1 MWAVLAHDFGK
12 VKTTVRAEKDGVLR
26 WLSPGHAAA
35 GGPLAEQFLRRIGT
49 PLRFDAPVRA
59 LVENHHAHD
68 RNSAPLSDNA
78 VRRLARRLQPAT
90 ISELAC
96 VMLADSRGRPPLESP
111 ETIIRIAALTAHAQ
125 RLQLAQLAPQPLLLG
140 RHLMTLGHKPGPEFK
155 RALDAA
161 FEAQLDGA
169 FTDEAGG
176 VIWLRN
182 FLG

>member
-1 MWAVLAHDFGK
+1 
-12 VKTTVRAEKDGVLR
+12 
-26 WLSPGHAAA
+26 
-35 GGPLAEQFLRRIGT
+35 
-49 PLRFDAPVRA
+49 LRFDAPVRA

-78 VRRLARRLQPAT
+78 VRRLARRLQPGT
-90 ISELAC
+90 IDELAC

-111 ETIIRIAALTAHAQ
+111 ETIARIAALTAHAQ
-125 RLQLAQLAPQPLLLG
+125 RLQLAQLAPQPLMLG
-140 RHLMTLGHKPGPEFK
+140 RHLMALGRKPGPEFK

-169 FTDEAGG
+169 FADEASG